1 MAPIETI
8 AQGAV
13 QVLSSSAWTG
23 IGVVISSILALL
35 ALYKS
40 GKPDTPLPDPLG
52 LLKKSQSLERLTEFS
67 IDIQQNLWYGVPSH
81 FDINHA

>member
-8 AQGAV
+8 ALGAL

-23 IGVVISSILALL
+23 IGVIISSILAAI

-40 GKPDTPLPDPLG
+40 GKPDIPLPAPLS
-52 LLKKSQSLERLTEFS
+52 LLKKSRSFERVTEFS
-67 IDIQQNLWYGVPSH
+67 IDI
-81 FDINHA
+81 

>member
-8 AQGAV
+8 AQGAL

-23 IGVVISSILALL
+23 IGVVISSILAAI

-40 GKPDTPLPDPLG
+40 GKPGIPLPDPLS
-52 LLKKSQSLERLTEFS
+52 LLKKSQNVEQLL
-67 IDIQQNLWYGVPSH
+67 
-81 FDINHA
+81 